1 MSAISGLK
9 PSALWKHFEEICKIP
24 HGSGN
29 EKAVGEYVMAQAKRL
44 GLACKRDKTGNIVVR
59 MPATPGKEKAV
70 GAVLQGHLDMVNEK
84 NSDVKHDFMKDPITP
99 VVKDGWVRA
108 EGTTLGADNGIGVA
122 AGLAVMESPELVHGP
137 LEFLFTVAE
146 ETGLDGARTIE
157 PDALLGR
164 ILLNLDSEEEG
175 TFTIGCAGGA
185 DSDISLPLARKAV
198 KAKAGFRL
206 KVSGLRGG
214 HSGVNIHEGRGNA
227 IKLLARVL
235 WQAQVKFPLALL
247 KMEGGSKHNAIP
259 REAIAEFLLEPA
271 KVKAFSVFVQ
281 AATDKIKAEFKA
293 IEPGLQFGLEPFE
306 PSAKVLP
313 LTPKSQKT
321 LLDFLLAC
329 PHGVLAMHAEI
340 KGLVETSTNLAILRT
355 AKDKASVLCSSRSS
369 VASALEGVRHGLKA
383 VSDLAGARA
392 KQPEGY
398 PAWTPNMGSALLQ
411 TMKKIHKDVFGK
423 DAVISAIH
431 AGLEC
436 GIIGEK
442 FAGMDMISFGPN
454 LQNPHSPD
462 ERVEIASVERFWT
475 LVVATLKALAG

>member
-1 MSAISGLK
+1 MSALSGLK
-9 PSALWKHFEEICKIP
+9 PSTLWKHFEEICKIP

-29 EKAVGEYVMAQAKRL
+29 EKAVGEYVIAQAKRL
-44 GLACKRDKTGNIVVR
+44 GLLWKKDKTGNIVVR
-59 MPATPGKEKAV
+59 MPATTGKDKAV

-84 NSDVKHDFMKDPITP
+84 NSDVKHDFMKDPIKP
-99 VVKDGWVRA
+99 VLKDGWVQA

-157 PDALLGR
+157 PTALQGR
-164 ILLNLDSEEEG
+164 FLLNLDSEEEG

-185 DSDISLPLARKAV
+185 DSDIAIPLTRKGV

-206 KVSGLRGG
+206 KISGLRGG

-227 IKLLARVL
+227 IKLLARVV
-235 WQAQVKFPLALL
+235 WQAQAKFPLALL
-247 KMEGGSKHNAIP
+247 KMEGGNKHNAIP
-259 REAIAEFLLEPA
+259 REAVAEFLLEPA
-271 KVKAFSVFVQ
+271 KAKAASAFIQ
-281 AATDKIKAEFKA
+281 AAADKIKAEFKA
-293 IEPGLQFGLEPFE
+293 IEPALAFSLEPFE
-306 PSAKVLP
+306 PAAKLLP
-313 LTPKSQKT
+313 LTPKSQKS

-355 AKDKASVLCSSRSS
+355 LKDKATVLCSSRSS
-369 VASALEGVRHGLKA
+369 VASALEGVRNGLKA
-383 VSDLAGARA
+383 LADLTGARI

-411 TMKKIHKDVFGK
+411 TMKGIYKDAFGK
-423 DAVISAIH
+423 EPLIGAIH

-442 FAGMDMISFGPN
+442 FPGMDMISFGPN

-462 ERVEIASVERFWT
+462 ERVEAASVERFWT

>member
-1 MSAISGLK
+1 MSEITGLK

-24 HGSGN
+24 HGSDN
-29 EKAVGEYVMAQAKRL
+29 EKAIGEYVIAQAKKL
-44 GLACKRDKTGNIVVR
+44 GLAWQKDKTGNVVVR
-59 MPATPGKEKAV
+59 MTASAGKEKAA

-84 NSDVKHDFMKDPITP
+84 NSDIKHDFLKDPIKP
-99 VVKDGWVRA
+99 VIRNGWVQA

-122 AGLAVMESPELVHGP
+122 AGLAVMETPELSHGP
-137 LEFLFTVAE
+137 LEFLFTVSE
-146 ETGLDGARTIE
+146 ETGLDGARTIG
-157 PDALLGR
+157 PTALQGR

-185 DSDISLPLARKAV
+185 DSHISIPLARKAG

-206 KVSGLRGG
+206 KIMGLRGG

-235 WQAQVKFPLALL
+235 WQANAKYPFALL
-247 KMEGGSKHNAIP
+247 KMEGGNKHNAIP

-271 KVKAFSVFVQ
+271 KIKAFSIFVQ
-281 AATDKIKAEFKA
+281 TACDKIKAEFKTV
-293 IEPGLQFGLEPFE
+293 EPGLQFSLEPFE
-306 PSAKVLP
+306 PSAKLLP
-313 LTPKSQKT
+313 MTPKAQKT

-329 PHGVLAMHAEI
+329 PHGVLGMHAEL

-355 AKDKASVLCSSRSS
+355 LKDKATVLCSSRSS
-369 VASALEGVRHGLKA
+369 AASALEGVRNGLKA
-383 VSDLAGARA
+383 VADLTGARI

-411 TMKKIHKDVFGK
+411 TMKGIYKQAFGREP
-423 DAVISAIH
+423 VIGAIH

-442 FAGMDMISFGPN
+442 FPGMDMISFGPN

-475 LVVATLKALAG
+475 LIVATLKALAG

>member
-1 MSAISGLK
+1 MSVLSGLK

-29 EKAVGEYVMAQAKRL
+29 EKAVGEYIIAQAKRL
-44 GLACKRDKTGNIVVR
+44 GLLWKKDKTGNIVVR
-59 MPATPGKEKAV
+59 MPATAGKDKAI

-84 NSDVKHDFMKDPITP
+84 NSDVKHDFMKDPIMP
-99 VVKDGWVRA
+99 IIKDGWVQA

-122 AGLAVMESPELVHGP
+122 AGLA
-137 LEFLFTVAE
+137 TVAE

-157 PDALLGR
+157 PTALLGR
-164 ILLNLDSEEEG
+164 FLLNLDSEEEG

-185 DSDISLPLARKAV
+185 DSDFAIPLARKGV

-206 KVSGLRGG
+206 KISGLRGG

-235 WQAQVKFPLALL
+235 WQAQAKFPLALI
-247 KMEGGSKHNAIP
+247 KMEGGNKHNAIP
-259 REAIAEFLLEPA
+259 REAVAEFLLEPGKA
-271 KVKAFSVFVQ
+271 KAASAFLQ
-281 AATDKIKAEFKA
+281 AAADTIKAEFKA
-293 IEPGLQFGLEPFE
+293 IEPGLAFSLEPFE
-306 PSAKVLP
+306 PAAKLLP
-313 LTPKSQKT
+313 MTPKSQKS

-329 PHGVLAMHAEI
+329 PHGVLAMHAEL

-355 AKDKASVLCSSRSS
+355 LKDKATVLCSSRSS
-369 VASALEGVRHGLKA
+369 VASALKGVRNGLKA
-383 VSDLAGARA
+383 LADLTGARI

-411 TMKKIHKDVFGK
+411 TMKGIYKDAFGK
-423 DAVISAIH
+423 EPLIGAIH

-442 FAGMDMISFGPN
+442 FPGMDMISFGPN

-462 ERVEIASVERFWT
+462 ERVEAASVERFWT